1 MLLFYEL
8 DVPESDRVFQ
18 RGGFHAT
25 PNFSS
30 PMKHY
35 LRNFVVLAGLAMIAT
50 ALRAQVVT
58 KTSISLELAKKVA
71 AKAEAEAIK
80 NKWTMVIVVVDDGGN
95 LVYLEK
101 MDGTQLGSLAV
112 AEQKALTALKF
123 KRPTK
128 VFEDGVSGGRNA
140 LLSVPGV
147 IAIEGGI
154 PLVQGDSI
162 IGAIGVSGMKSNEDG
177 VVAQAGAAVVA
188 P

>member
-1 MLLFYEL
+1 
-8 DVPESDRVFQ
+8 
-18 RGGFHAT
+18 
-25 PNFSS
+25 
-30 PMKHY
+30 MKHRF
-35 LRNFVVLAGLAMIAT
+35 RNVIVLAGLAMIAT

-58 KTSISLELAKKVA
+58 KTGISLELARKVA

-101 MDGTQLGSLAV
+101 MDGTQLGSIAV

-123 KRPTK
+123 KRPSK
-128 VFEDGVSGGRNA
+128 VFEDGVAAGRTA

-147 IAIEGGI
+147 IAIEGGV
-154 PLVQGDSI
+154 PLVQGGNY
-162 IGAIGVSGMKSNEDG
+162 IGAIGVSGMKPNEDG
-177 VVAQAGAAVVA
+177 VVAQAGAAVVS